1 MFDDTGELII
11 IPLYDYYPIISH
23 YYPII
28 NHYWKATIDSWH
40 EERDPPRELLDSADE
55 QKRHELMQDKPW
67 QGTGHGKG
75 ESSQNAK
82 RSLGSVS
89 KPCNP
94 VVHIKIAGKWMF
106 IPLKMVCI
114 GIDPY
119 PHVGNLRNRPTAR
132 I

>member
-40 EERDPPRELLDSADE
+40 EERDPLRELLDSADE
-55 QKRHELMQDKPW
+55 QKRHELMQDEPW

-75 ESSQNAK
+75 
-82 RSLGSVS
+82 
-89 KPCNP
+89 
-94 VVHIKIAGKWMF
+94 
-106 IPLKMVCI
+106 
-114 GIDPY
+114 GILPKCEK
-119 PHVGNLRNRPTAR
+119 VTWQCVKTL
-132 I
+132 